1 MSLQC
6 PFEGCDRT
14 FARQQGL
21 SQHIKMRHCIIESE
35 LNTSEDNDINL
46 LQEENLF
53 GDLKVNSI
61 KSK

>member
-21 SQHIKMRHCIIESE
+21 SQHIRIRHCTIESE
-35 LNTSEDNDINL
+35 LNISEDNDINL
-46 LQEENLF
+46 LQEEILF
-53 GDLKVNSI
+53 GNLEVN
-61 KSK
+61 